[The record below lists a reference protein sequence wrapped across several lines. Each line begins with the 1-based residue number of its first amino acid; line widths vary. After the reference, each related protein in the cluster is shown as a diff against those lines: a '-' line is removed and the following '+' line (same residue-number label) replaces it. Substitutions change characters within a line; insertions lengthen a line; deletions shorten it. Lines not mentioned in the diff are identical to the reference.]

1 MGFWFL
7 GNGYLS
13 NKTIKH
19 CKAIC
24 LIIKIS
30 TDQSNTKLM
39 SKFKQE
45 MLLGLLC
52 VNNFILKKTSYYTN
66 QTTWPRKLSRFFT
79 Q

>member
-7 GNGYLS
+7 GYGYLS

-30 TDQSNTKLM
+30 TDQSITKLM
-39 SKFKQE
+39 SKLKQE

-66 QTTWPRKLSRFFT
+66 QTTCPRKLSRFFK